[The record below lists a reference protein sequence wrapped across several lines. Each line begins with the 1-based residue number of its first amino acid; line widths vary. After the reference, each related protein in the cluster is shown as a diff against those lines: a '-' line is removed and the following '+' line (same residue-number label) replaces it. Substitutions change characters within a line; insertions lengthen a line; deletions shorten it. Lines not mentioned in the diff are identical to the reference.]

1 MLIHSLAAVPAPAHE
16 SNLLEPIELTLA
28 WPERGRPVN
37 LSAVEAFADQ
47 PLPSIIDQV
56 CSNLLAISRQ
66 VGLGSIDELTFLR
79 LEWLSYDGLVR
90 LEFENF
96 ADDFAERERNG
107 LCDQVRGRL
116 RCALAARPPRRQLI
130 HYGDL
135 GRS

>member
-1 MLIHSLAAVPAPAHE
+1 MLIHSPAAVPAPQHE

-28 WPERGRPVN
+28 WPDRGRPVN

-47 PLPSIIDQV
+47 PLPSVIDQV

-66 VGLGSIDELTFLR
+66 VGLASIDELTFLR

-96 ADDFAERERNG
+96 ADRERNG

-116 RCALAARPPRRQLI
+116 RCALASRPPRRQLI